1 MSAAVR
7 SRYLRLFIPV
17 LLVLLALS
25 ALCWLLGG
33 SGAVYRFRKPV
44 GAEELRLNTLEGSY
58 FTAPADTLAA
68 QTFAVLGYTDQNDET
83 VIEERFC
90 YLIVEGKY
98 LRVKVGK
105 QDVAELEKYE
115 DGQEM
120 VSNGVIGSLL
130 ELQFADLSGTVV
142 RGEDKNTRD
151 ILIQWITTKN
161 ISTDR
166 QGATKDTATGADLSR
181 YAETGDYTEYLNEV
195 ILPYHATIGYW
206 GNHTKGAAETL
217 ALLALLFLLLAVL
230 LLVSLF
236 LGLWEKPY
244 RAALRRWGKQ
254 ELRQDFAAGRRFGRH
269 RNLVLGDKYVWWLRT
284 FSSKVM
290 PVEEVLWVYP
300 RSRRLEGGKKDWSM
314 GLRSETENWS
324 VRMGELSE
332 VHQAMEAIR
341 EKGHP
346 LAVGFDKDK
355 QKLFE
360 KDLVQFK
367 AKIRNGTI

>member
-68 QTFAVLGYTDQNDET
+68 QTFAFLGYTDQNDET

-166 QGATKDTATGADLSR
+166 QGVTKDTATGADLSR
-181 YAETGDYTEYLNEV
+181 YTETGDYSEYLNEV

-254 ELRQDFAAGRRFGRH
+254 ELRQDFAAGRRFGRR

>member
-1 MSAAVR
+1 MSSAVR
-7 SRYLRLFIPV
+7 SRYLRLLVPA
-17 LLVLLALS
+17 LLVLLVLS
-25 ALCWLLGG
+25 ALCWFLGG
-33 SGAVYRFRKPV
+33 SGVLYSFRKPV
-44 GAEELRLNTLEGSY
+44 QAGELRLEDLEGSY
-58 FTAPADTLAA
+58 FTAPADTLAS
-68 QTFAVLGYTDQNDET
+68 QTFAYLGYTDGEDNT

-105 QDVAELEKYE
+105 EDVAELEKYE
-115 DGQEM
+115 DGLEM
-120 VSNGVIGSLL
+120 VANGVIGSMM

-166 QGATKDTATGADLSR
+166 QGVTKDTATGADLSR

-206 GNHTKGAAETL
+206 GNHSKGAAETL

-244 RAALRRWGKQ
+244 RAALRKWGKK
-254 ELRQDFAAGRRFGRH
+254 ELRQDFAAGRHFGRH

-284 FSSKVM
+284 FSSKVI

>member
-68 QTFAVLGYTDQNDET
+68 QTFAFLGYTDQNDET

>member
-68 QTFAVLGYTDQNDET
+68 QTFAFLGYTDQNDET

-142 RGEDKNTRD
+142 RGEDKDTRD

-161 ISTDR
+161 IATDR
-166 QGATKDTATGADLSR
+166 QGVTKDTATGADLSR

>member
-1 MSAAVR
+1 MSSAVR
-7 SRYLRLFIPV
+7 SRYLRLLVPA
-17 LLVLLALS
+17 LLVLLVLS
-25 ALCWLLGG
+25 ALCWFLGG
-33 SGAVYRFRKPV
+33 SGILYSFRKPV
-44 GAEELRLNTLEGSY
+44 QAGELRLEDLEGSY
-58 FTAPADTLAA
+58 FTVPADTLAS
-68 QTFAVLGYTDQNDET
+68 QTFAYLGYTDGEDNT

-105 QDVAELEKYE
+105 EDVAELEKYE
-115 DGQEM
+115 DGLEM
-120 VSNGVIGSLL
+120 VANGVIGSMM

-142 RGEDKNTRD
+142 RGEDRNTRD

-166 QGATKDTATGADLSR
+166 QGVTKDSATGRDLSQ
-181 YAETGDYTEYLNEV
+181 YAETGDYTAYLNEV
-195 ILPYHATIGYW
+195 ILPYQATIGFW
-206 GNHTKGAAETL
+206 GNRSQGGARTL
-217 ALLALLFLLLAVL
+217 AVLALVLLILAVL
-230 LLVSLF
+230 LLVSVF
-236 LGLWEKPY
+236 LGVWEKPY
-244 RAALRRWGKQ
+244 RAALRKWGKT
-254 ELRQDFAAGRRFGRH
+254 ELRQDFRKGVRFGRH
-269 RNLVLGDKYVWWLRT
+269 KNLVLGEKYVWWLRT
-284 FSSKVM
+284 FSSRVM